1 MALVKCPECGN
12 EISDKAKSC
21 PACGWSNSAVSAR
34 KKVNRWS
41 VITIILAVFG
51 ILWSTSLDQGFLF
64 NHGGAHDITVNGIPL
79 AIILSIPPIMAIL
92 VSVFNMAVKNAK
104 MPVRAAA
111 TIVGI
116 AIIWGLFLLLN
127 FTGMFINSSGAGTGM
142 GIGSALVSI
151 TLVLALVASRKL
163 SLFPADAKGEK
174 A

>member
-51 ILWSTSLDQGFLF
+51 ILWSISIDQGALF
-64 NHGGAHDITVNGIPL
+64 NHRGARDITVNGIPL

-104 MPVRAAA
+104 MPVRAAV

-151 TLVLALVASRKL
+151 TLVLVLVASRKL
-163 SLFPADAKGEK
+163 SQFPADAKGAK

>member
-1 MALVKCPECGN
+1 
-12 EISDKAKSC
+12 
-21 PACGWSNSAVSAR
+21 
-34 KKVNRWS
+34 
-41 VITIILAVFG
+41 
-51 ILWSTSLDQGFLF
+51 
-64 NHGGAHDITVNGIPL
+64 
-79 AIILSIPPIMAIL
+79 MAIL

-127 FTGMFINSSGAGTGM
+127 FTGMFINSFGAGTGM

>member
-21 PACGWSNSAVSAR
+21 PTCGWSNSAVSAR

-51 ILWSTSLDQGFLF
+51 ILCSILMDQGVLY
-64 NHGGAHDITVNGIPL
+64 NHRGAHDITVNGVPL

-92 VSVFNMAVKNAK
+92 VSVFNLAVKNAK
-104 MPVRAAA
+104 MPVRAAV

-127 FTGMFINSSGAGTGM
+127 FTGMFINSSGTDTGM

-163 SLFPADAKGEK
+163 S
-174 A
+174 

>member
-12 EISDKAKSC
+12 EISDKAKTC

-51 ILWSTSLDQGFLF
+51 ILWSISIDQGALY
-64 NHGGAHDITVNGIPL
+64 NHRGAHDISVNGIPL

-104 MPVRAAA
+104 MPVRAAVV
-111 TIVGI
+111 IVGI
-116 AIIWGLFLLLN
+116 AIIG
-127 FTGMFINSSGAGTGM
+127 SS
-142 GIGSALVSI
+142 V
-151 TLVLALVASRKL
+151 VCV
-163 SLFPADAKGEK
+163 GE
-174 A
+174 

>member
-12 EISDKAKSC
+12 EISDKAKTC
-21 PACGWSNSAVSAR
+21 PACGWSNSAISAR

-41 VITIILAVFG
+41 VITIILAVFD
-51 ILWSTSLDQGFLF
+51 ILYSITIDQGALF
-64 NHGGAHDITVNGIPL
+64 NHRGAHDISVNGIPL

-92 VSVFNMAVKNAK
+92 VSIFNMAVKNAK
-104 MPVRAAA
+104 MPVRAAVA
-111 TIVGI
+111 IVGI

-127 FTGMFINSSGAGTGM
+127 FTGMFINSSGSGTGM

-163 SLFPADAKGEK
+163 S
-174 A
+174 